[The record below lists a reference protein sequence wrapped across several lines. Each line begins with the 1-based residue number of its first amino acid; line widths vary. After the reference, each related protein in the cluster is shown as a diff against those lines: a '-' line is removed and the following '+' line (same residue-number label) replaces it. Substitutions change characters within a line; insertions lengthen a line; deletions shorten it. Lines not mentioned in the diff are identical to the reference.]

1 MMVTTWTN
9 NWTFSCLA
17 WFFIPLGRPLSSGDF
32 FSHRLPRV
40 QPGRTCVTP
49 KRSSSV
55 RSETV
60 KRGSRR
66 FFGVW
71 MDVYF
76 FWLVLISE
84 KICFM
89 CVWRVVKRMKQDMEV
104 DDVYMQVPKSPG
116 ESAFAGGKRPQRRS
130 FRAWGLDPHET
141 HCTIFC
147 VWENR
152 QDTFFLGKLTPWRF
166 MLPGFLRKKRLS
178 TERFPGLWTGIGG
191 PFGWLAL
198 IDMLMKKLAVN
209 FIPDTS
215 LIPRKTSLVPDWRIW
230 LQLEIVLESSD
241 EASATQ
247 HGSMM
252 WFSKMLLGC
261 FTMPYW
267 TPENLL
273 YCKVGSTFLPNPP
286 HLPWVVI
293 CQTIKNCINF
303 YLRCK
308 FRSWILMEPAWE
320 ESLLFYS
327 QTPQKPSSRKS
338 RSPQTRKAEDPCR
351 LLSASTWRPE
361 PVS

>member
-9 NWTFSCLA
+9 NCTFSCLA

-141 HCTIFC
+141 RCTIFVC
-147 VWENR
+147 GRIDKTRFSWGNWHHG
-152 QDTFFLGKLTPWRF
+152 DSCFLGFWGKKGYPLKDFQAFGLELGAFRLVSFDWHVDEKASCKLHSRH
-166 MLPGFLRKKRLS
+166 
-178 TERFPGLWTGIGG
+178 
-191 PFGWLAL
+191 
-198 IDMLMKKLAVN
+198 
-209 FIPDTS
+209 IPD
-215 LIPRKTSLVPDWRIW
+215 PRKTSLVSDWRIW

-261 FTMPYW
+261 FTMNYW

>member
-1 MMVTTWTN
+1 M
-9 NWTFSCLA
+9 
-17 WFFIPLGRPLSSGDF
+17 
-32 FSHRLPRV
+32 
-40 QPGRTCVTP
+40 
-49 KRSSSV
+49 
-55 RSETV
+55 
-60 KRGSRR
+60 
-66 FFGVW
+66 
-71 MDVYF
+71 
-76 FWLVLISE
+76 
-84 KICFM
+84 FM
-89 CVWRVVKRMKQDMEV
+89 CVWRVVKRMKQDIEV

-130 FRAWGLDPHET
+130 FRAWGLDPNEMRF
-141 HCTIFC
+141 TILHVFPG
-147 VWENR
+147 ENWHHG
-152 QDTFFLGKLTPWRF
+152 DSWFLNIWWVFGT
-166 MLPGFLRKKRLS
+166 KRLS

-230 LQLEIVLESSD
+230 LQLEIVLKSSD

-308 FRSWILMEPAWE
+308 I
-320 ESLLFYS
+320 
-327 QTPQKPSSRKS
+327 
-338 RSPQTRKAEDPCR
+338 
-351 LLSASTWRPE
+351 
-361 PVS
+361 